1 MHYFFSW
8 TKFLLWLFIIE
19 YFDIIWHLTFQN
31 IFFSQNQKHFN
42 ECFIFFF
49 NRSQGHTLKG
59 LGQFLKENEQ
69 CGIAVWLLAHL
80 SFSDHHLSDFKHLFS
95 QNTTQIST
103 KLGTKQPWVKRI
115 QVCLNEGP
123 PIFQRRDNNK
133 IAKIHSKFKK
143 SSSPEPKG
151 QC

>member
-80 SFSDHHLSDFKHLFS
+80 SFSDHRLSDYKLSTFSSFLPKHYTNINKTWHKATLGEEDSSLFKWRATHF
-95 QNTTQIST
+95 
-103 KLGTKQPWVKRI
+103 
-115 QVCLNEGP
+115 
-123 PIFQRRDNNK
+123 
-133 IAKIHSKFKK
+133 
-143 SSSPEPKG
+143 PKER
-151 QC
+151 